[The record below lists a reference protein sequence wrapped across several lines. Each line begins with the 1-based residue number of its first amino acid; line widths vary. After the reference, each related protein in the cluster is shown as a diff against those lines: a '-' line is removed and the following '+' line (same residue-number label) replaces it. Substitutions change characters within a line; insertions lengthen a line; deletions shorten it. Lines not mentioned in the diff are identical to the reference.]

1 MAREQHKRASQDERP
16 SVLDLF
22 RTPRLRRHVLLTM
35 AAWALTYFVF
45 DGYIRNIVNLDYD
58 IYITF
63 ALMAGMELP
72 AVRRPLPLPD
82 LTKSD
87 TAYRTLGFC

>member
-1 MAREQHKRASQDERP
+1 MAQEQHKKASQDEKP

-22 RTPRLRRHVLLTM
+22 RTPRLRKHVLLTM
-35 AAWALTYFVF
+35 LSWALTYFVF

-63 ALMAGMELP
+63 ALMAGMEQP
-72 AVRRPLPLPD
+72 AV
-82 LTKSD
+82 
-87 TAYRTLGFC
+87 

>member
-1 MAREQHKRASQDERP
+1 MAHGQHQKNYKDGKL

-22 RTPRLRRHVLLTM
+22 RTTRLRRHVLLTM
-35 AAWALTYFVF
+35 TCWALTYFVF
-45 DGYIRNIVNLDYD
+45 DGYMRNIVNLNYD

-72 AVRRPLPLPD
+72 AVWIIN
-82 LTKSD
+82 
-87 TAYRTLGFC
+87 A

>member
-1 MAREQHKRASQDERP
+1 M
-16 SVLDLF
+16 VLF
-22 RTPRLRRHVLLTM
+22 RTPRLRKHVILTM
-35 AAWALTYFVF
+35 MSWALTYFVF

-72 AVRRPLPLPD
+72 AVG
-82 LTKSD
+82 TFIEKMICFQ
-87 TAYRTLGFC
+87 A

>member
-1 MAREQHKRASQDERP
+1 MAKKLHEKASGDERP

-22 RTPRLRRHVLLTM
+22 RTPRLRKHFLLTM
-35 AAWALTYFVF
+35 TSWTLTYFVF
-45 DGYIRNIVNLDYD
+45 EGYIRNISNLDYD

-72 AVRRPLPLPD
+72 AV
-82 LTKSD
+82 
-87 TAYRTLGFC
+87 